1 MKKQNQPKQQ
11 SPITGF
17 TYRYFSWIG
26 NLLNNLF
33 YSRKKFSLS
42 DTLDVAGLKIY
53 PDAYF
58 SLIGFIFIV
67 VFAAFIPVAILTG
80 LYPLLLVPLV
90 IIPLG
95 AVIPR
100 VMAKD
105 RAAKLDVEVPFA
117 GAYISVMA
125 TGGLSPYDSLKKL
138 SHSELMPNLAKT
150 VRDIEIDVE
159 VKGLDPVTA
168 MENSAKDL
176 PSKEYKDLL
185 LGYSSTLRTGGDVV
199 HYLLMRTETMFNDL
213 TSKVRAFGDRAA
225 ALMESYIATSIL
237 VTLSLTIIYMVSI
250 AFSDYFQ
257 GFSADTFL
265 LYSYFLVPGISIAF
279 IYLSDSQQ
287 IHEPIS
293 EWGPYKTLALTSPLM
308 ILLLLTMFI
317 PFAAPEL
324 TLPFAQPFTDFITWL
339 RSSLGLERGY
349 EAAIG
354 LSLALIIGTLPAAIA
369 HNYFAKRGKGVEH
382 DIAHFLRDLTE
393 ARKTGA
399 SPEKCIDNLAGRSYG
414 AFTHH
419 LTVAGRQ
426 IKWGLPFKVIYDTF
440 RSKIKSWMG
449 LINIYILVDAI
460 EVGGGT
466 PETLETL
473 TGFSE
478 KLSSLEKEKQATLR
492 PLVIMPYI
500 GVGILLFSTIIFMGF
515 MRTILGSFGSQS
527 MPFADFATLI
537 LPPLVLQAYLAGLVT
552 GKIGTG
558 IASSGF
564 KHSVILVIIAI
575 VLMVVSGFFVTPFQF
590 G

>member
-1 MKKQNQPKQQ
+1 M
-11 SPITGF
+11 
-17 TYRYFSWIG
+17 
-26 NLLNNLF
+26 
-33 YSRKKFSLS
+33 
-42 DTLDVAGLKIY
+42 
-53 PDAYF
+53 
-58 SLIGFIFIV
+58 
-67 VFAAFIPVAILTG
+67 
-80 LYPLLLVPLV
+80 
-90 IIPLG
+90 
-95 AVIPR
+95 
-100 VMAKD
+100 
-105 RAAKLDVEVPFA
+105 
-117 GAYISVMA
+117 
-125 TGGLSPYDSLKKL
+125 
-138 SHSELMPNLAKT
+138 
-150 VRDIEIDVE
+150 
-159 VKGLDPVTA
+159 
-168 MENSAKDL
+168 
-176 PSKEYKDLL
+176 
-185 LGYSSTLRTGGDVV
+185 
-199 HYLLMRTETMFNDL
+199 
-213 TSKVRAFGDRAA
+213 
-225 ALMESYIATSIL
+225 
-237 VTLSLTIIYMVSI
+237 
-250 AFSDYFQ
+250 
-257 GFSADTFL
+257 
-265 LYSYFLVPGISIAF
+265 PGISIAF

-478 KLSSLEKEKQATLR
+478 KLSSLKKNK
-492 PLVIMPYI
+492 PL
-500 GVGILLFSTIIFMGF
+500 
-515 MRTILGSFGSQS
+515 LG
-527 MPFADFATLI
+527 
-537 LPPLVLQAYLAGLVT
+537 
-552 GKIGTG
+552 
-558 IASSGF
+558 
-564 KHSVILVIIAI
+564 H
-575 VLMVVSGFFVTPFQF
+575 
-590 G
+590 